1 MQNTIAQFS
10 STEVDFAVASVVVSG
25 KTLTEKKLS
34 VVNQASSAA
43 LAYMC
48 NVKGKVGKTA
58 RENISQHGEQMI
70 ATQARSGNYKPL
82 ADAIASITGA
92 SLTIPNRAT
101 YETLAGRFAD
111 ALQDLPREGY
121 ALSKKD
127 NTMKP
132 TAKRLALMQ
141 VIGLITEV
149 QSIAAAL

>member
-1 MQNTIAQFS
+1 MNPIAQFS

-48 NVKGKVGKTA
+48 NVKGKVGKMA
-58 RENISQHGEQMI
+58 RENISSVGTNLI

-82 ADAIASITGA
+82 ADAIASITGQ

-132 TAKRLALMQ
+132 TAKRLALLQ
-141 VIGLITEV
+141 VVGLIGEV
-149 QSIAAAL
+149 QNIAATL

>member
-1 MQNTIAQFS
+1 MNNTIAQFS
-10 STEVDFAVASVVVSG
+10 ATEVEVAIARVVVEG

-48 NVKGKVGKTA
+48 NVKGKVGKAA
-58 RENISQHGEQMI
+58 RENISQHGEQLI

-82 ADAIASITGA
+82 ADAIASITGQ

-127 NTMKP
+127 NVMKP

-141 VIGLITEV
+141 VIGLVTEV
-149 QSIAAAL
+149 QSIASAM

>member
-1 MQNTIAQFS
+1 MNNNIAQFS
-10 STEVDFAVASVVVSG
+10 STEVDFAIASVVVAG

-48 NVKGKVGKTA
+48 NVKGKVGKLA
-58 RENISQHGEQMI
+58 RENISSAGTSLI

-82 ADAIASITGA
+82 ADAIASITGQ

-132 TAKRLALMQ
+132 TAKRLALLQ
-141 VIGLITEV
+141 VVGLIGEV
-149 QSIAAAL
+149 QDIASTL

>member
-1 MQNTIAQFS
+1 MNSIAQFS
-10 STEVDFAVASVVVSG
+10 SNEVDFAVAAVVVAG

-48 NVKGKVGKTA
+48 NVKGKVGKMA
-58 RENISQHGEQMI
+58 RENISSVGTSLI

-82 ADAIASITGA
+82 ADAIASITGQ

-132 TAKRLALMQ
+132 TAKRLALLQ
-141 VIGLITEV
+141 VVGLIGEV
-149 QSIAAAL
+149 QDIASTL

>member
-1 MQNTIAQFS
+1 MNSIAQFS
-10 STEVDFAVASVVVSG
+10 ATDIDFAVASVVVAG

-58 RENISQHGEQMI
+58 RENIAQHGEQMI

>member
-1 MQNTIAQFS
+1 MNSIAQFS
-10 STEVDFAVASVVVSG
+10 STEVDFAVAAVIVEG

-48 NVKGKVGKTA
+48 NVKGKVGKAA
-58 RENISQHGEQMI
+58 RENISSAGTSLI

-82 ADAIASITGA
+82 ADAIASITGQ

-132 TAKRLALMQ
+132 TAKRLALLQ
-141 VIGLITEV
+141 VVGLIGEV
-149 QSIAAAL
+149 QSIAASL

>member
-1 MQNTIAQFS
+1 MNSIAQFS
-10 STEVDFAVASVVVSG
+10 SNEVDFAVAAVVVAG

-48 NVKGKVGKTA
+48 NVKGKVGKLA
-58 RENISQHGEQMI
+58 RENISSAGTSLI

-82 ADAIASITGA
+82 ADAIASITGQ

-132 TAKRLALMQ
+132 TAKRLALLQ
-141 VIGLITEV
+141 VVGLIGEV
-149 QSIAAAL
+149 QSIAATL

>member
-1 MQNTIAQFS
+1 MNSIAQFS
-10 STEVDFAVASVVVSG
+10 STEVDFAVAAVVVAG

-48 NVKGKVGKTA
+48 NVKGKVGKMA
-58 RENISQHGEQMI
+58 RENISSVGTSLI

-82 ADAIASITGA
+82 ADAIASITGQ

-132 TAKRLALMQ
+132 TAKRLALLQ
-141 VIGLITEV
+141 VVGLIGEV
-149 QSIAAAL
+149 QDIAATL

>member
-1 MQNTIAQFS
+1 MNNSIAQFS
-10 STEVDFAVASVVVSG
+10 STEVDFAVASVVVAG

-48 NVKGKVGKTA
+48 NVKGKVGKLA
-58 RENISQHGEQMI
+58 RENISSAGTSLI

-82 ADAIASITGA
+82 ADAIASITGQ

-132 TAKRLALMQ
+132 TAKRLALLQ
-141 VIGLITEV
+141 VVGLIGEV
-149 QSIAAAL
+149 QDIAATL

>member
-1 MQNTIAQFS
+1 MNSIAQFS
-10 STEVDFAVASVVVSG
+10 SNEVDFAVAAVVVAG

-48 NVKGKVGKTA
+48 NVKGKVGKLA
-58 RENISQHGEQMI
+58 RENISSAGTSLI

-82 ADAIASITGA
+82 ADAIASITGQ

-132 TAKRLALMQ
+132 TAKRLALLQ
-141 VIGLITEV
+141 VVGLIGEV
-149 QSIAAAL
+149 QDIASTL

>member
-1 MQNTIAQFS
+1 MNSIAQFS
-10 STEVDFAVASVVVSG
+10 STEVDFAVAAVVVAG

-48 NVKGKVGKTA
+48 NVKGKVGKLA
-58 RENISQHGEQMI
+58 RENISSAGTSLI

-82 ADAIASITGA
+82 ADAIASITGQ

-132 TAKRLALMQ
+132 TAKRLALLQ
-141 VIGLITEV
+141 VVGLIGEV
-149 QSIAAAL
+149 QSIAATL

>member
-1 MQNTIAQFS
+1 MNSIAQFS
-10 STEVDFAVASVVVSG
+10 SNEVDFAVAAVVVAG

-48 NVKGKVGKTA
+48 NVKGKVGKMA
-58 RENISQHGEQMI
+58 RENISSVGTSLI

-82 ADAIASITGA
+82 ADAIASITGQ

-132 TAKRLALMQ
+132 TAKRLALLQ
-141 VIGLITEV
+141 VVGLIGEV
-149 QSIAAAL
+149 QDIAATL

>member
-1 MQNTIAQFS
+1 MNSIAQFS
-10 STEVDFAVASVVVSG
+10 STEVDFAVASVVVTG

-34 VVNQASSAA
+34 VVGQASSAA

-48 NVKGKVGKTA
+48 NVKGKVGKMA
-58 RENISQHGEQMI
+58 REGISAAGTSLI

-82 ADAIASITGA
+82 ADAIASITGQ

-132 TAKRLALMQ
+132 TAKRIALLQ
-141 VIGLITEV
+141 VVGLIGEV
-149 QSIAAAL
+149 QDIAATL

>member
-1 MQNTIAQFS
+1 MNSIAQFS
-10 STEVDFAVASVVVSG
+10 STEVDFAVAAVVVAG

-48 NVKGKVGKTA
+48 NVKGKVGKLA
-58 RENISQHGEQMI
+58 RENISSAGTSLI

-82 ADAIASITGA
+82 ADAIASITGQ

-132 TAKRLALMQ
+132 TAKRLALLQ
-141 VIGLITEV
+141 VVGLIGEV
-149 QSIAAAL
+149 QDIAATL